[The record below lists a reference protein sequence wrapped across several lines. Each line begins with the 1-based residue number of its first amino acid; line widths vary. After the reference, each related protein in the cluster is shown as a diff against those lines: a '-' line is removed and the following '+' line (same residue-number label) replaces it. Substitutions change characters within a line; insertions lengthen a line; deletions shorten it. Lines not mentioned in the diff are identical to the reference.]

1 MEKELLEALGDQ
13 VGLELGEIITFEVLR
28 LRLAEKVT
36 LLINSQFDELVRLLY
51 RVDVN
56 ESKLKFLLQEKLGD
70 DAALIIADLLIER
83 QIQKIAT
90 RRQFSQQAP
99 DQEEDRW

>member
-1 MEKELLEALGDQ
+1 MEKELLAALGDQ
-13 VGLELGEIITFEVLR
+13 LGLDLREISEFGVLR
-28 LRLAEKVT
+28 MRLAEKVN
-36 LLINSQFDELVRLLY
+36 LLIDSQFDELVRLLY

-56 ESKLKFLLQEKLGD
+56 EMKLKFLLQEKLGD

-90 RRQFSQQAP
+90 RRQFRQEAP
-99 DQEEDRW
+99 DRDEESW